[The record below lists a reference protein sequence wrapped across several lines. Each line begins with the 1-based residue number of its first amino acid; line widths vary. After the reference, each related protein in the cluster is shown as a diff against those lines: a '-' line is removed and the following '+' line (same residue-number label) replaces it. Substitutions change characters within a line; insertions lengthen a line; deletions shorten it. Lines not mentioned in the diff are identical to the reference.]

1 MQKLL
6 SPAHRLLDRL
16 KYPQKFALIS
26 MLFVLPLGLVMALLF
41 AELGTQVA
49 FSQKE
54 LAGTLY
60 LRPLRSILEHLPQA
74 QLWSIAVANGD
85 AAARDTLLAEQAQI
99 DQAFAELAAQ
109 EQRNGAALN
118 TATLYAELDAMWQQL
133 KREQIELNPVSTAP
147 AHDRLFAAA
156 RQLMRHVG
164 DTSNLILDPDLE
176 SYYLMDAV
184 LLKLPEGQDLL
195 TQVLLID
202 QQQRVDTL
210 SQYQRAQLF
219 QRLTLLDANYQ
230 ATQEG
235 LDVAASQTVGKDTD
249 KPLNAPLMR
258 LETAVGEFRAAA
270 NGLITGATVDQQAI
284 GLKGQAALTANFEL
298 WDRAVVDLE
307 RLLQARIAGLVQKQV
322 GVAAFAILALLSVSY
337 LLIAFYTSVM
347 RTVSSLE
354 TAADRLIKG
363 DPHDTVV
370 LHTRDEL
377 GQVARSFNAIATAL
391 ITSSAHR
398 QAVVENAQ
406 DSILTLDATG
416 TILSC
421 NPASER
427 LFGYAAVEMIGKPVT
442 LLIAAF
448 DGQQATCEGVAQH
461 QDRTNFPVDISLS
474 PMRVG
479 VERLMLCVLRDI
491 TERKQAE
498 AERTQL
504 QEAIIRA
511 QAAALEELATPLI
524 PISDQTVV
532 MPLIGAID
540 TRRAQQMVA
549 ALLHG
554 VEAQRASIAILD
566 ITGVPI
572 IDTQVAHSI
581 IQAAQAVRLLGAQV
595 VLTGIRPEV
604 AQTLVSLGVDLRQ
617 IATHS
622 SLESGIAY
630 AFAAITTGVRSQS
643 PHFNRS
649 A

>member
-41 AELGTQVA
+41 AELGAQVA

-270 NGLITGATVDQQAI
+270 NGLITGAAVDQQAI

-448 DGQQATCEGVAQH
+448 DGQQTTCEGVAQH

-479 VERLMLCVLRDI
+479 GERLMLCVLRDI

-630 AFAAITTGVRSQS
+630 AFAAITTGARSQA
-643 PHFNRS
+643 PRFKRS